1 MRDLR
6 AAYRNYGLR
15 TGRCPE
21 AFPLTV
27 QRSEPL
33 TPGGTHGYVAVFMKL
48 TTRGGGWIMNRAMIV
63 LALLVAVTSA
73 GYAQAGG
80 GASVCVVKK
89 SGHCPFP
96 HHGAVSA

>member
-33 TPGGTHGYVAVFMKL
+33 TPGGTHGCVAVFMKL

-63 LALLVAVTSA
+63 LALLAAVTSA
-73 GYAQAGG
+73 GYARVGG
-80 GASVCVVKK
+80 GDIVYGGKK
-89 SGHCPFP
+89 NGNCPFP